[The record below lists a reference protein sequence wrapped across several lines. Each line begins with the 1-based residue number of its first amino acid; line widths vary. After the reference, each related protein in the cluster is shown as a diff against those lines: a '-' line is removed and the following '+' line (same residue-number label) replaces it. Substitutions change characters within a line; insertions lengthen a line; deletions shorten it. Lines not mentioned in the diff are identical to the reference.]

1 MKRLK
6 SPPTMRAKKR
16 YVIFRVHAESPE
28 ETSSRETAPARS
40 WRMPAEAGEGRFD
53 FLNIRGAIWNS
64 LESWL
69 GEAGLAKANVNFIMN
84 LWNPK
89 TQTGFLSCSPKYV
102 DQVKVALALV
112 HQIGDERVIIQ
123 VLRVSGTIKGGKSK
137 SSG

>member
-1 MKRLK
+1 MKKLK
-6 SPPTMRAKKR
+6 SPPTLRAKKR
-16 YVIFRVHAESPE
+16 YIIFRVHTESPE
-28 ETSSRETAPARS
+28 FRP
-40 WRMPAEAGEGRFD
+40 D
-53 FLNIRGAIWNS
+53 FLNIRGAVWNS

-69 GEAGLAKANVNFIMN
+69 GEAGLAKADVRIINN

-123 VLRVSGTIKGGKSK
+123 VLRVSGTIKAGKGK
-137 SSG
+137 V

>member
-6 SPPTMRAKKR
+6 STPALRAKKR
-16 YVIFRVHAESPE
+16 YVIFKVHSENPE
-28 ETSSRETAPARS
+28 FRP
-40 WRMPAEAGEGRFD
+40 D

-69 GEAGLAKANVNFIMN
+69 GEAGLAKASVRIINN

-89 TQTGFLSCSPKYV
+89 SQAGFLSCSPKYV
-102 DQVKVALALV
+102 DHVKVALALV

-123 VLRVSGTIKGGKSK
+123 VLRVSGTIKSGKEK
-137 SSG
+137 TL

>member
-6 SPPTMRAKKR
+6 SPSTLRAKKR
-16 YVIFRVHAESPE
+16 YIIFRVHSESPE

-40 WRMPAEAGEGRFD
+40 RRMHAEAGEGMFD

-69 GEAGLAKANVNFIMN
+69 GEAGLAKANVSFIMN
-84 LWNPK
+84 LWDSRK
-89 TQTGFLSCSPKYV
+89 HTGFISCSPKYV

-112 HQIGDERVIIQ
+112 HQIGDERVVIQ
-123 VLRVSGTIKGGKSK
+123 VLRVSGTIKAGKGK
-137 SSG
+137 TN